1 MRRDNANLG
10 GSRRISAD
18 LTVSLGAV
26 IEAELLSLPH
36 RRAAPNHIVR
46 LGGAD
51 SRFAIDRTGGGST
64 ARVPLGRPGRLSLSA
79 CRVLQPRVLVPLR
92 AHVGAMAPFQVW
104 VHTHPRFDAYWSATD
119 RQSLANGAGVLN
131 EALVLGFDGV
141 KRARNLGANEP
152 DTTRIGGSPA
162 LDAWSQEDPA
172 PWPSAWPAGVKA

>member
-1 MRRDNANLG
+1 MFIDW
-10 GSRRISAD
+10 GS
-18 LTVSLGAV
+18 
-26 IEAELLSLPH
+26 
-36 RRAAPNHIVR
+36 
-46 LGGAD
+46 
-51 SRFAIDRTGGGST
+51 
-64 ARVPLGRPGRLSLSA
+64 PG
-79 CRVLQPRVLVPLR
+79 LVPLR